1 MKFEFNTP
9 NWNWPNL
16 DRQLI
21 IGFIVGLVVG
31 LLAMYF
37 FDHGIKGL
45 SSGGGFRPGTTH
57 SMPWNAR

>member
-37 FDHGIKGL
+37 FDHGMPA
-45 SSGGGFRPGTTH
+45 GGGFKPGATH